1 MSAWSVRMP
10 VRVTGTSFRKVTGA
24 AIAVAA
30 VVLGAGS
37 AQAASVQVLAPAAL
51 RSAVT
56 AGDGHVVWSVH
67 DRVTGRYR
75 LVDRYRG
82 TVQTLPV
89 ASSPIPFD
97 ADLGRDAAGRPA
109 LVYARCTGPR
119 PGWSYAG
126 GLALAGGAREC
137 AIRMLVLG
145 RRADQAVYINRPAWA
160 SDVLPRLNHGAIAF
174 FRMHQRAKI
183 ASRARLMRRSAR
195 GRLTSMAGGPLDVVD
210 LDGGR
215 RWEDSDGPLGLA
227 FDGGTLLWTWDA
239 HRRPARHC
247 EGPEPDPLAVTV
259 VTARAGAPRR
269 TQMTDCPSNP
279 PIQLGG
285 VVAASPT
292 RLMWTFRDASVAA
305 AYHLVTIDRGTGAVS
320 VSILPLPAGILLSL
334 DSDGNTLYATLEH
347 NNGRTDV
354 LAITP

>member
-1 MSAWSVRMP
+1 M
-10 VRVTGTSFRKVTGA
+10 RVTRTSIHELTGA

-30 VVLGAGS
+30 LALWVGP
-37 AQAASVQVLAPAAL
+37 AQGASVQVLAPAAL
-51 RSAVT
+51 RSGVT

-67 DRVTGRYR
+67 DAASGRYR

-82 TVQTLPV
+82 TVRRLPL

-97 ADLGRDAAGRPA
+97 ADLGRDAAGQPA

-119 PGWSYAG
+119 SGWAQAG
-126 GLALAGGAREC
+126 GLALAASAREC

-145 RRADQAVYINRPAWA
+145 RGSDHPVDVDRPAWA
-160 SDVLPRLNHGAIAF
+160 SDVMPRLNHGAIAF
-174 FRMHQRAKI
+174 FRMPRHGEI
-183 ASRARLMRRSAR
+183 ATRARLMRRSAR

-210 LDGGR
+210 LDSGQ

-227 FDGGTLLWTWDA
+227 FDGGTLLWKWDA

-247 EGPEPDPLAVTV
+247 HGLNPDPLAVTV
-259 VTARAGAPRR
+259 FTARSGGPRR

-279 PIQLGG
+279 TIQLGG
-285 VVAASPT
+285 VVAISPT
-292 RLMWTFRDASVAA
+292 RLMWTFRDITASE
-305 AYHLVTIDRGTGAVS
+305 AYHLVTIDRRTHAVS
-320 VSILPLPAGILLSL
+320 VSVLPLPTGILLSL
-334 DSDGNTLYATLEH
+334 DSDGDTLYATLEDNDGH
-347 NNGRTDV
+347 TSV